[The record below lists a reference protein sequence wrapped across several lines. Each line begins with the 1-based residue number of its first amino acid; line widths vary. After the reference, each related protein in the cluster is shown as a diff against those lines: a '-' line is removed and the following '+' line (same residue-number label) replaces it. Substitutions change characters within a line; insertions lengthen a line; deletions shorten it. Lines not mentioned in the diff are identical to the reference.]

1 MNRDIRYKPKFA
13 DPEEFSYVGPFIA
26 CIRRELEITQAQVS
40 EATGFS
46 IQSIS
51 RFENGKTSPTT
62 IMGAT
67 VIDYV
72 LGQLQPEHSV
82 EDVITMFDE
91 FCLNWYQGKEFSGS
105 ITDS

>member
-1 MNRDIRYKPKFA
+1 MRELRYKPRFA
-13 DPEEFSYVGPFIA
+13 DEEEFSYVGPFVA
-26 CIRRELEITQAQVS
+26 CIRRELEVTQAEVS

-72 LGQLQPEHSV
+72 LGRMQPARSIEEV
-82 EDVITMFDE
+82 MDMFDD
-91 FCLNWYQGKEFSGS
+91 FCEERKHNKKFKEDYYGN
-105 ITDS
+105 

>member
-1 MNRDIRYKPKFA
+1 MRELRYKPRFA
-13 DPEEFSYVGPFIA
+13 DEEEFSYVGPFVA
-26 CIRRELEITQAQVS
+26 RIRRELEITQAQVS

-51 RFENGKTSPTT
+51 RFENGKTSPAT

-72 LGQLQPEHSV
+72 LGQLLPARTIEEV
-82 EDVITMFDE
+82 MDMFDD
-91 FCLNWYQGKEFSGS
+91 FCEEYKHNKIFKEDHYGN
-105 ITDS
+105 

>member
-1 MNRDIRYKPKFA
+1 MKHEIRYKPKFA
-13 DPEEFSYVGPFIA
+13 DPEKFSYVGPFIA

-51 RFENGKTSPTT
+51 RFENGKTSPAT

-72 LGQLQPEHSV
+72 LGQLRPAKTIE
-82 EDVITMFDE
+82 EIMDMFDDFFE
-91 FCLNWYQGKEFSGS
+91 EYKPKTFFKE
-105 ITDS
+105 D

>member
-51 RFENGKTSPTT
+51 RFENGKTSPAT

-82 EDVITMFDE
+82 EDVMTMFDD
-91 FCLNWYQGKEFSGS
+91 FCEEWRPDKEFSSS

>member
-26 CIRRELEITQAQVS
+26 CVRRELEITQAQVS

-51 RFENGKTSPTT
+51 RFENGKTSPAT

-72 LGQLQPEHSV
+72 LGQLQPARTV
-82 EDVITMFDE
+82 EDITDMFDD
-91 FCLNWYQGKEFSGS
+91 FCEEWRPGTEFSGS

>member
-51 RFENGKTSPTT
+51 RFENGKTSPAT

-72 LGQLQPEHSV
+72 LGQLLPARTIEEV
-82 EDVITMFDE
+82 MDMFDD
-91 FCLNWYQGKEFSGS
+91 FCDEWRPGTDFSGS

>member
-13 DPEEFSYVGPFIA
+13 DEEEFSYVGPFIA

-51 RFENGKTSPTT
+51 RFENGKTSPAT

-72 LGQLQPEHSV
+72 LGQLRPAKTIE
-82 EDVITMFDE
+82 EIMDMFDD
-91 FCLNWYQGKEFSGS
+91 FCEEWPSATEFSGS